1 MKLNSPSRVSWNS
14 LRTRLTVGVFLS
26 VVVVLWTA
34 VLVVGYFLRQDMEA
48 AISAQQF
55 STVSLVAGE
64 IDRSVRE
71 RQRALEEVARGMAAL
86 PVMDSGSVQRYL
98 EERIVFSLMFNWG
111 AMVLDVRGNSVAS
124 VPVGIPRGRV
134 NYADIPDIKA
144 VLDGAGPRMT
154 EPIFGKQTG
163 VPVVS
168 LLVPIKD
175 EKGKLLG
182 LVMGITNLSK
192 PNFLDEISR
201 AKYGI
206 TGDFLLTAPKSRI
219 FLASSD
225 QRRVMKAGPPRGINP
240 VYDRY
245 LDGYEGSGV
254 ATSSRGVVELSS
266 NKRISATGWLM
277 QSVLPA
283 EEAFAP
289 IRDMQH
295 RLMLISLVL
304 TVLAAAIAWWWVRR
318 QLLPAE
324 EAAGLLAR
332 MRDGEIERRDLPVRR
347 DDEIGQL
354 ATAFNGLL
362 AVIVAQEAM
371 AAENAANRRLR
382 KILGHIPGVVFQYR
396 RQPDGTGSFPFASA
410 AMADIYGVAPEEVER
425 DAGKVRELLHPEDHD
440 RFWASMHA
448 SAVSLAPWQVDYRI
462 RTAAGEEK
470 FLRVDAVPEATEEG
484 VLTWYGF
491 ITDVTAT
498 KAMEK
503 ELRIAATTFDSQEG
517 IFITD
522 ARGCIIRVN
531 RAFTT
536 LTGYPAAEAIGQTPA
551 LIKSGR
557 HSAEFYQKFWAT
569 LGSQG
574 YWHGEFWNRRRDG
587 QEFAVATTVSAVRD
601 EAGRVTHYVAAFS
614 DVTEAK
620 QAEEALARY
629 REQLEEEVA
638 QRTAEL
644 NAARE
649 AAEAASQAK
658 STFLANMSHEIRTP
672 MNAIIGLTHLLLRG
686 SPTPEQRERLEK
698 VGGAA
703 DHLLAVINDI
713 LDISKIESGKLLIE
727 HEPFRLAEVI
737 RDLST
742 LIVEKMRGKGLNF
755 RISVA
760 ALPPILVGDRTR
772 LSQVLLNYLSN
783 AVKFSDHGDI
793 ILRGSVV
800 EENDSEVLV
809 RFAVEDSGIGIP
821 PEARARLFSAF
832 EQADSSTTRKYGGT
846 GLGLA
851 INRRLARLMGG
862 QVGLDSKAGEGSVFW
877 ITLRLGKPPCATLAA
892 ANEGGGTPAG
902 GADELRRRFG
912 QCRLLLAEDN
922 PINQEVVLEL
932 LRGEAGLQVD
942 LAENGR
948 AAVLMASQRGGT
960 EAYDLILMD
969 MQMPEMDGLEATQAI
984 RRLPDYGTT
993 PILAM
998 TANAF
1003 DEDRERCLTAGMNDH
1018 LAKPVD
1024 PDKLFAALV
1033 RWLDKR
1039 SRLADP
1045 AD

>member
-1 MKLNSPSRVSWNS
+1 MMKLHFPSFVSWNS

-26 VVVVLWTA
+26 VVAVLWTA
-34 VLVVGYFLRQDMEA
+34 VLVVGHFLRQDMEA

-71 RQRALEEVARGMAAL
+71 RQRALEEVARGVATL
-86 PVMDSGSVQRYL
+86 PGLDAGMVQNFL
-98 EERIVFSLMFNWG
+98 EERIVFALMFNWG
-111 AMVLDVRGNSVAS
+111 AMVLDSRGNSVAS
-124 VPVGIPRGRV
+124 VPRSIPRSRT
-134 NYADIPDIKA
+134 NYADVPDIKA
-144 VLDGAGPRMT
+144 VLDGAGVRMT
-154 EPIFGKQTG
+154 EPLFGKQTG
-163 VPVVS
+163 APVVS
-168 LLVPIKD
+168 LLVPIRGED
-175 EKGKLLG
+175 GKLLG
-182 LVMGITNLSK
+182 MVMGITNLAK

-206 TGDFLLTAPKSRI
+206 TGDFLITAPNSRI

-266 NKRISATGWLM
+266 SKRIPATGWLM

-289 IRDMQH
+289 IRDMQ
-295 RLMLISLVL
+295 RRMVLSSALL

-332 MRDGEIERRDLPVRR
+332 MRDGACERRDLPVRR
-347 DDEIGQL
+347 NDEIGQL

-371 AAENAANRRLR
+371 AAEYAANRRLR

-396 RQPDGTGSFPFASA
+396 RQPDGTGCFPFASA

-425 DAGKVRELLHPEDHD
+425 DAGKIRELLHPEDHD

-448 SAVSLAPWQVDYRI
+448 SAVSLSPWQVDYRI

-470 FLRVDAVPEATEEG
+470 FLRVDAVPEAAEDG

-531 RAFTT
+531 RTFSA
-536 LTGYPAAEAIGQTPA
+536 LTGYTAGEVIGRTPA
-551 LIKSGR
+551 LFKSGR
-557 HSAEFYQKFWAT
+557 HPKEFYQRFWAT

-574 YWHGEFWNRRRDG
+574 YWHGEFWNRKRDG
-587 QEFAVATTVSAVRD
+587 QEFAAATTVSTVRD
-601 EAGRVTHYVAAFS
+601 EAGRVSHYVAAFS

-629 REQLEEEVA
+629 REKLEEEVA

-649 AAEAASQAK
+649 VAEAASQAK

-672 MNAIIGLTHLLLRG
+672 MNAIIGLTHLMLRG
-686 SPTPEQRERLEK
+686 NPTPEQRERLEK

-713 LDISKIESGKLLIE
+713 LDISKIESGKLVIE

-760 ALPPILVGDRTR
+760 ALPPVLVGDRTR

-800 EENDSEVLV
+800 EEDEVEVLI
-809 RFAVEDSGIGIP
+809 RFAVEDSGVGVS
-821 PEARARLFSAF
+821 PEARSRLFSAF

-851 INRRLARLMGG
+851 INRRLAHLMGG
-862 QVGLDSKAGEGSVFW
+862 QVGLDSKEGEGSVFW
-877 ITLRLGKPPCATLAA
+877 ITLRLGKPPCATLNAGSDVGVA
-892 ANEGGGTPAG
+892 PAG
-902 GADELRRRFG
+902 GADDLRRRFG

-922 PINQEVVLEL
+922 PINQEVVLDL

-948 AAVLMASQRGGT
+948 AALVLASQRSGDA
-960 EAYDLILMD
+960 AYALILMD

-984 RRLPDYGTT
+984 RRLPGYAST

-1003 DEDRERCLTAGMNDH
+1003 DEDRERCLAAGMNDH

-1033 RWLDKR
+1033 RWLGQR
-1039 SRLADP
+1039 P
-1045 AD
+1045 